1 MKIVKRDGHIVDY
14 DPEKIRIAIGKANNE
29 VRGKEKASKDE
40 RWKKF
45 DINEIK
51 ERNYKLD
58 ISWLKDDTLE
68 DADDLPEPNELISDA
83 LSELSAVTDD
93 LNELLVLLEN
103 SEDE

>member
-1 MKIVKRDGHIVDY
+1 MRKERSQTKPVTKS
-14 DPEKIRIAIGKANNE
+14 
-29 VRGKEKASKDE
+29 EKASKDE

-68 DADDLPEPNELISDA
+68 DADDLPEPNELIEES